1 MIASL
6 RIPNLMYNFAGYD
19 PNKPAAGS
27 AGTLFFLLSV
37 ALFLRLSHRRDWWGL
52 CLPIGV
58 FCKLVLLVIEK
69 TYHPLFQATAPDI
82 FSALLSIVIRTMK
95 AFSL

>member
-1 MIASL
+1 MIATL
-6 RIPNLMYNFAGYD
+6 RIPNLMYNLAGYD

-27 AGTLFFLLSV
+27 AGALFFLLSV

-69 TYHPLFQATAPDI
+69 TYHLLFQATALAI
-82 FSALLSIVIRTMK
+82 FSALLSIVIQIMR